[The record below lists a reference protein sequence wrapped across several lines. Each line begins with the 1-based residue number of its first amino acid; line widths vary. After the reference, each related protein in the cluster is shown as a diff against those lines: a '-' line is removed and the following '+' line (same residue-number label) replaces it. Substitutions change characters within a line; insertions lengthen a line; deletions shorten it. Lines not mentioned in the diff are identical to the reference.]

1 MTTTA
6 PATWKLF
13 GGGKQM
19 EQIKVLVVEA
29 DLENRSMIIDFLS
42 DVEYIQLAGEV
53 GSAEEALEIVEGAN
67 PDVILIGALIPG
79 EGYKLAEEIS
89 ASYPWIA
96 MIMVEEE
103 LKEEMMRKAIFVGA
117 KDVLLYPFTPAK
129 LVDSIYNSYRL
140 EKKKQD
146 IQQDKTYV
154 LRKKNQQ
161 GKIITVFSTKGGV
174 GKTFISTNL
183 AVSLAQHTKEKVV
196 LVDLDLDFGNVAL
209 ALNLVPRY
217 TIADVINEIRNL
229 DQELM
234 EGYLVPHR
242 SGIKVLA
249 ANAQPQTTDFVNA
262 EHIEFMI
269 KVLQSTFDYLVI
281 DMPARFHEPVDPVF
295 QLTDLLLLVTT
306 QEVSTIRN
314 IKASLAAL
322 NSWSYP
328 QHKIKLV
335 LNKAESHSDIK
346 IKDVETTLDRSL
358 FGMVPA
364 EYKPVSSSLNKGI
377 PAVLLYPRAK
387 VSRGIQKLTHGILGN
402 GQEKKKTGFLK
413 AKK

>member
-1 MTTTA
+1 
-6 PATWKLF
+6 
-13 GGGKQM
+13 
-19 EQIKVLVVEA
+19 
-29 DLENRSMIIDFLS
+29 
-42 DVEYIQLAGEV
+42 
-53 GSAEEALEIVEGAN
+53 
-67 PDVILIGALIPG
+67 
-79 EGYKLAEEIS
+79 
-89 ASYPWIA
+89 
-96 MIMVEEE
+96 
-103 LKEEMMRKAIFVGA
+103 
-117 KDVLLYPFTPAK
+117 
-129 LVDSIYNSYRL
+129 
-140 EKKKQD
+140 
-146 IQQDKTYV
+146 V

>member
-1 MTTTA
+1 
-6 PATWKLF
+6 
-13 GGGKQM
+13 M
-19 EQIKVLVVEA
+19 EQIEVLVVEA
-29 DLENRSMIIDFLS
+29 DPEKRSMIIDFLS